1 MTDSPVTDPPVH
13 GAIKIPLS
21 PPLAKGGRG
30 VCPDAGREREERVSG
45 GSSTEPQTAIE
56 TVNVALG
63 GGTVCFERNR
73 ALLRGSGP
81 VALLTAPAE
90 VILKRVGRSTARPL
104 LAVPDAPAKIR
115 SLLARRM
122 RDYRRYRLRVDT
134 SELTPAG
141 SAEAVFHA
149 IEEAG
154 RRSEATRARDMATRR
169 GGTCR

>member
-1 MTDSPVTDPPVH
+1 VVDR
-13 GAIKIPLS
+13 
-21 PPLAKGGRG
+21 GGQ
-30 VCPDAGREREERVSG
+30 V
-45 GSSTEPQTAIE
+45 
-56 TVNVALG
+56 VALG

-141 SAEAVFHA
+141 SAEAVLHA